1 MRPFAKRSQSASGH
15 RGTSLL
21 SSDETGED
29 VRVFGVRVS
38 VTNLS
43 EAVAVVQQS
52 IRDRQRIYICVTDA
66 NAALTARR
74 DEKLKD
80 VYGNAALSL
89 PDGMPIVWLSRLLGK
104 SRIERVRGTDFMR
117 AVTEISSQLG
127 FRNFYCG
134 GAPGTAVALSA
145 KLISRYPGL
154 EVAGVM
160 CPPFRELTA
169 QENLEIV
176 ERINSARP
184 DVVWVGLGAPKQER
198 WMASNFG
205 RIEAPVMIGVGAAF
219 DFLAG
224 TKPEAPKWMQRLGLE
239 WLFRLASEP
248 RRLWRRYAVVVPT
261 FLCLGAK
268 QVLFHLLM
276 RSQKA

>member
-1 MRPFAKRSQSASGH
+1 M
-15 RGTSLL
+15 
-21 SSDETGED
+21 
-29 VRVFGVRVS
+29 RVFGVRVS